1 MLFHSFEFIMLLSIT
16 VLVYHIFPKS
26 RVYALAGANL
36 LFYGASGLNYLV
48 LFATMTFISH
58 FLSLKLYERK
68 NNLYY
73 YIGLGLNL
81 LNLLF
86 FKYSGFLLS
95 NLSSFLNIGFQNQD
109 EFISKIILP
118 VGISFYTFQIIAY
131 MTDVKRGQLEP
142 ERSFLRFWVFISF
155 FGQLIAGPIM
165 RGYQFLPQINGVK
178 NCSWKE
184 SRFKYGI
191 YYIMMGLSKKILF
204 ADYLATYANRF
215 FDSYMNFTLLDAW
228 IGAWLFAFQ
237 IYFDFSAYSEI
248 AVGVGHLF
256 DLDLDINFKSPYIS
270 ASPKEFWKRWHITL
284 SSWIR
289 DYIYIPLGGNRRGFA
304 MQCVFLIV
312 AMTLSGMW
320 HGAAW
325 TFIVWGAYHGLL
337 VILHNIYL
345 RYLSDFRN
353 RLKYKKFYK
362 AVSIFI
368 FFNLTSIG
376 WVFFRAKTF
385 SQAMFIIM
393 KMFDIGSLTITSFQ
407 VKYLVVFA
415 GLYLLH
421 VAEYFMRKN
430 EKKLAGKIQK
440 HIPIPLRALGY
451 AVVLVALVVIA
462 QTEQST
468 FIYFQF

>member
-1 MLFHSFEFIMLLSIT
+1 MLFHSFEFIMLLSFT
-16 VLVYHIFPKS
+16 VLVYYLFPKS
-26 RVYALAGANL
+26 RVYALALGNL

-48 LFATMTFISH
+48 LFGAVAFISY
-58 FLSLKLYERK
+58 FLTIKLYERK
-68 NNLYY
+68 NNIYY
-73 YIGLGLNL
+73 YLGLGINL
-81 LNLLF
+81 LNLIF

-109 EFISKIILP
+109 EFISRIILP

-131 MTDVKRGQLEP
+131 MTDIKREEIEP
-142 ERSFLRFWVFISF
+142 ERSFLRFWVFIAF

-165 RGYQFLPQINGVK
+165 RGYQFLPQINNVK
-178 NCSWKE
+178 SCSWKE

-204 ADYLATYANRF
+204 ADYLATYSNRF
-215 FDSYMNFTLLDAW
+215 FDSYMNFTILDGW
-228 IGAWLFAFQ
+228 IAAWLFAFQ

-270 ASPKEFWKRWHITL
+270 SSPKEFWKRWHITL

-289 DYIYIPLGGNRRGFA
+289 DYIYVPLGGNRKGFV
-304 MQCVFLIV
+304 MQCLFLMT

-325 TFIVWGAYHGLL
+325 TFIIWGAYHGFL
-337 VILHNIYL
+337 VILHNIYV
-345 RYLSDFRN
+345 RYFSHFRD
-353 RLKYKKFYK
+353 RLKDKKWYN
-362 AVSIFI
+362 AVSIFT

-385 SQAMFIIM
+385 SQAIIIIK
-393 KMFDIGSLTITSFQ
+393 KMFDIGSFRVTSFQ
-407 VKYLVVFA
+407 VKYLMVFA

-421 VAEYFMRKN
+421 VAEYFIRKN
-430 EKKLAGKIQK
+430 EKKLAEKIQK
-440 HIPIPLRALGY
+440 QIPVPIRALGY
-451 AVVLVALVVIA
+451 AAVVVTLIVIG

>member
-1 MLFHSFEFIMLLSIT
+1 MLFHSFEFLILLSIT
-16 VLVYHIFPKS
+16 VLVYYIFPKS
-26 RVYALAGANL
+26 RVYALAWANL
-36 LFYGASGLNYLV
+36 LFYGASGFNYLV
-48 LFATMTFISH
+48 LFGIVTFISY
-58 FLSLKLYERK
+58 FLALKLHESK

-73 YIGLGLNL
+73 YLGLGLNL

-95 NLSSFLNIGFQNQD
+95 NLTSLLNIGFQNQD
-109 EFISKIILP
+109 EFISRIILP

-131 MTDVKRGQLEP
+131 MTDVKRDEIEP
-142 ERSFLRFWVFISF
+142 ERSFIRFWVFISF

-165 RGYQFLPQINGVK
+165 RGYQFLPQINDVK
-178 NCSWKE
+178 SCIWKE
-184 SRFKYGI
+184 SRLKYGI
-191 YYIMMGLSKKILF
+191 YYIMMGLSKKLLF

-215 FDSYMNFTLLDAW
+215 FDSYMNFTMLDGW
-228 IGAWLFAFQ
+228 IAAWLFAFQ

-270 ASPKEFWKRWHITL
+270 RSPKEFWKRWHITL

-289 DYIYIPLGGNRRGFA
+289 DYIYIPLGGNKNGFV
-304 MQCVFLIV
+304 MQCMFLMT

-337 VILHNIYL
+337 VIFHNIYL
-345 RYLSDFRN
+345 RYFSDFRN
-353 RLKYKKFYK
+353 KLKDKKWYNALSVF
-362 AVSIFI
+362 V

-376 WVFFRAKTF
+376 WVFFRAKSF
-385 SQAMFIIM
+385 SQAIQIIG
-393 KMFDIGSLTITSFQ
+393 KMFNAGNLTITSFQ
-407 VKYLVVFA
+407 VKYLVIVA
-415 GLYLLH
+415 GLCLMHVVEYL
-421 VAEYFMRKN
+421 VRKN
-430 EKKLAGKIQK
+430 EQEIAGKIQK
-440 HIPIPLRALGY
+440 HVPVPLRALGY
-451 AVVLVALVVIA
+451 TVMVLALLVIA

>member
-16 VLVYHIFPKS
+16 VLVYYIFPKS
-26 RVYALAGANL
+26 RVYALACANL
-36 LFYGASGLNYLV
+36 LFYGASGFNYLA
-48 LFATMTFISH
+48 LFGGVTFISYV
-58 FLSLKLYERK
+58 LAIKLYDKK

-73 YIGLGLNL
+73 YLGLLVNL
-81 LNLLF
+81 VNLLF

-95 NLSSFLNIGFQNQD
+95 NLTGFLQIGFQNQD

-131 MTDVKRGQLEP
+131 MTDVKRGELQA

-165 RGYQFLPQINGVK
+165 RGYQFLPQIKGVDK
-178 NCSWKE
+178 SSWKE

-191 YYIMMGLSKKILF
+191 YYIMMGFSKKILL
-204 ADYLATYANRF
+204 ADYLAVYANRF
-215 FDSYMNFTLLDAW
+215 FDSYMNFTILDGW
-228 IGAWLFAFQ
+228 IAAWLFGFQ

-256 DLDLDINFKSPYIS
+256 DLDLDINFRSPYVS
-270 ASPKEFWKRWHITL
+270 SNPKEFWKRWHVTL

-304 MQCVFLIV
+304 MQCLFLMA

-325 TFIVWGAYHGLL
+325 TFLIWGAYHGFL
-337 VILHNIYL
+337 VIMHNIYL
-345 RYLSDFRN
+345 RYFPEFRKGLKDKKWY
-353 RLKYKKFYK
+353 RL
-362 AVSIFI
+362 VSIFV
-368 FFNLTSIG
+368 FFNLASIG
-376 WVFFRAKTF
+376 WVFFRAETLL
-385 SQAMFIIM
+385 QAIHIIG
-393 KMFDIGSLTITSFQ
+393 KMFDISSLTITAFQ
-407 VKYLVVFA
+407 LRYLAVA
-415 GLYLLH
+415 AALYLLH
-421 VAEYFMRKN
+421 VLEYHIRKN
-430 EKKLAGKIQK
+430 EKELAGKIQK
-440 HIPIPLRALGY
+440 HIPVPLRALGY
-451 AVVLVALVVIA
+451 AVMVMALLIIA
-462 QTEQST
+462 QTEQSS

>member
-1 MLFHSFEFIMLLSIT
+1 MLFHSFDFLLLLSIT
-16 VLVYHIFPKS
+16 VLVYYMVPKS
-26 RVYALAGANL
+26 RVYALACANL
-36 LFYGASGLNYLV
+36 LFYGASGINYLI
-48 LFATMTFISH
+48 LFGAVTFISYI
-58 FLSLKLYERK
+58 LAMKLNERK

-73 YIGLGLNL
+73 YLGLVLNL
-81 LNLLF
+81 ANLLF
-86 FKYSGFLLS
+86 FKYSAFLLS
-95 NLSSFLNIGFQNQD
+95 NLTSLFNIGFQNQD
-109 EFISKIILP
+109 EFLSRIILP

-131 MTDVKRGQLEP
+131 MTDVKRGELEP

-165 RGYQFLPQINGVK
+165 RGYQFLPQINDVK
-178 NCSWKE
+178 NCNWKE
-184 SRFKYGI
+184 SRFKYGT

-215 FDSYMNFTLLDAW
+215 FDSYMNFTMLDGW
-228 IGAWLFAFQ
+228 IAAWLFAFQ

-256 DLDLDINFKSPYIS
+256 DLDLDLNFKSPYIS
-270 ASPKEFWKRWHITL
+270 SSPKEFWKRWHITL

-289 DYIYIPLGGNRRGFA
+289 DYIYIPLGGNKRGFA
-304 MQCVFLIV
+304 MQCIFLMT

-325 TFIVWGAYHGLL
+325 TFIIWGAYHGFL
-337 VILHNIYL
+337 VIFHNIYL
-345 RYLSDFRN
+345 RYFPDFRE
-353 RLKYKKFYK
+353 RLKDRNWYK

-376 WVFFRAKTF
+376 WVFFRAKSF
-385 SQAMFIIM
+385 SQAIHIIG
-393 KMFDIGSLTITSFQ
+393 KMFDLGSLMITSFQ
-407 VKYLVVFA
+407 VKYLMLVA
-415 GLYLLH
+415 GLYLIH
-421 VAEYFMRKN
+421 VAEYLIRKN
-430 EKKLAGKIQK
+430 EKKIAGKIQT
-440 HIPIPLRALGY
+440 HVPVPLRAFGY
-451 AVVLVALVVIA
+451 TVMVLALLVIA